1 MSGKNARSWTNPTA
15 GVFCWSQDVCYGVC
29 VRQQEGQPLL
39 DVGLKRAARL
49 GVQETIPVF
58 NAEVSEMIGEKNQQL
73 LLGLANVPRRL
84 RNDVLLEVAT
94 ELIMPVIRAELTADA
109 NVPPETDLDFFAYLL
124 SLGELIAFDYGSLRD
139 C

>member
-49 GVQETIPVF
+49 GVQEAIPVF
-58 NAEVSEMIGEKNQQL
+58 NAEVSEMIGEKTSSFCWDWQMCRA
-73 LLGLANVPRRL
+73 GC
-84 RNDVLLEVAT
+84 AT
-94 ELIMPVIRAELTADA
+94 MCCWRWPQ
-109 NVPPETDLDFFAYLL
+109 
-124 SLGELIAFDYGSLRD
+124 S
-139 C
+139 